1 MKKIVMTLVIALLVA
16 TLSISVFAADA
27 KDSPVLDGGK
37 DPSGSG
43 SGAVESPDTGI
54 GVAAALAG
62 LGVLDTALIG
72 AYLAGKNDEE

>member
-1 MKKIVMTLVIALLVA
+1 MTLVIALLVA
-16 TLSISVFAADA
+16 TLSISAFAATDA

-62 LGVLDTALIG
+62 LGVLDTALVG
-72 AYLAGKNDEE
+72 AYLAGKKNEE

>member
-1 MKKIVMTLVIALLVA
+1 MKKIVMTLVMLLLVA
-16 TLSISVFAADA
+16 TLSISAFAATEA

-37 DPSGSG
+37 DPSG
-43 SGAVESPDTGI
+43 GAVESPDTGV

-72 AYLAGKNDEE
+72 AYLAGKKNEE